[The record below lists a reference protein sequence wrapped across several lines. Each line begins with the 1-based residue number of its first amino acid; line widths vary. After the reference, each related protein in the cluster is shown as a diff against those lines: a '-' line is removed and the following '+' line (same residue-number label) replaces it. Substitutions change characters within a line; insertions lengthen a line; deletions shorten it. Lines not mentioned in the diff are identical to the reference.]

1 MSMKIKFASRR
12 ILPAIA
18 IMLTLAGAPAL
29 AGTVSCDSYN
39 GGRNA
44 CSADTRNGVALAR
57 QLSSAKCKKGVS
69 WDVQND
75 NRIWVDQGCRGIFA
89 TGVMWSNGGGGGG
102 GGGQRLTC
110 ASYSNRRTE
119 CPANTNGQVSLTR
132 KWSNAPCIQGTSWG
146 YNNRMVWVDRGCRAD
161 FLFGK

>member
-1 MSMKIKFASRR
+1 MKIKIASLLV
-12 ILPAIA
+12 LPAI
-18 IMLTLAGAPAL
+18 TLILALACAPAL

-75 NRIWVDQGCRGIFA
+75 NRIWVDQGCRGVFF
-89 TGVMWSNGGGGGG
+89 TGVGWSNGGGGGG
-102 GGGQRLTC
+102 GGQGRLTC
-110 ASYSNRRTE
+110 ASYSNRRAE
-119 CPANTNGQVSLTR
+119 CPANTGGWAKLTR
-132 KWSNAPCIQGTSWG
+132 QWSNAPCIQGASWG
-146 YNNRMVWVDRGCRAD
+146 YNNRMIWVDRGCRAD
-161 FLFGK
+161 FQFGK

>member
-1 MSMKIKFASRR
+1 MKINFASRR

-39 GGRNA
+39 GGRNG

-75 NRIWVDQGCRGIFA
+75 NRIWVDQGCRGIFT
-89 TGVMWSNGGGGGG
+89 TGVMWSGGGGGG
-102 GGGQRLTC
+102 GGGKRLTC
-110 ASYSNRRTE
+110 ASYNNRRTE

-132 KWSNAPCIQGTSWG
+132 RWSNAPCIQGTSWG

-161 FLFGK
+161 FLFGR

>member
-1 MSMKIKFASRR
+1 MKIKFASRR
-12 ILPAIA
+12 ILPAITL
-18 IMLTLAGAPAL
+18 MLATASAPAL

-57 QLSSAKCKKGVS
+57 QLSSAKCKRGTS
-69 WDVQND
+69 WGIQDD
-75 NRIWVDQGCRGIFA
+75 NRIWVDQGCRGIFT

-102 GGGQRLTC
+102 GKRLTC

-119 CPANTNGQVSLTR
+119 CPANTEGQVRMTR
-132 KWSNAPCIQGTSWG
+132 QWSNAPCIQGTSWG

>member
-1 MSMKIKFASRR
+1 MKIKIASLLVLSGVTLIFA
-12 ILPAIA
+12 
-18 IMLTLAGAPAL
+18 LACAPAL
-29 AGTVSCDSYN
+29 AGTVNCDSYN

-75 NRIWVDQGCRGIFA
+75 NRIWVDQGCRGVFT
-89 TGVMWSNGGGGGG
+89 TGVMWSNG